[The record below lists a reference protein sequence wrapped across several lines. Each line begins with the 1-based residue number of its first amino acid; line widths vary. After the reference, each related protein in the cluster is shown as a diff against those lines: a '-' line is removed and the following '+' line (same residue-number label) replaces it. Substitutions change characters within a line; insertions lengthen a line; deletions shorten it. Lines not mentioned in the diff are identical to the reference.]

1 MGAHRALLLFV
12 PAYENWPDLSYLR
25 DEYAQVAEALA
36 DQGYEIEPDSGCDD
50 PTSGVLSRRIESFL
64 AGARRGEHLVV
75 YLSGHGFEH
84 GGKHWFAGA
93 DSVPSSAGGVNALKQ
108 TNVDLD
114 DGWGDPVNA
123 SRAEKVL
130 FVVDAC
136 RDRDPRDSAAGG
148 PLYDAPRG
156 TDKLGFLMA
165 CEPAEQAA
173 VGGTEGAPGGR
184 YSLFTQALREVLA
197 DARGDLR
204 GEALMGRL
212 ADAMDDLRARQPH
225 PLPRQRPV
233 LGEGSGGRLFPLLP
247 VREQPHRVREQR
259 IRDHEAWRRV
269 ADRAE
274 AEAYRDE
281 VLTVLGNLRTWLE
294 QAPPRVQDDPWLDWE
309 ADQRAAGRLSELI
322 RALPREVRFSAAE
335 AALLALA
342 PALYHGFRVKL
353 VSRADRD
360 LADEWSPYPRL
371 QRQTDTTVDARRRK
385 RDRDVVTAWVTHRTH
400 GRPGDFHR
408 HTGECSTFMRRMLRS
423 TDELTELCTS
433 QRMGRLF
440 QVMQH
445 GGEVLTDLLAAPPDG
460 ADAEV
465 RLEVVGPLLCAAQI
479 MALDTDELPVVLV
492 EHIGGTDRIGLAH
505 VRRAVDEAEWIIPSA
520 GDASG
525 GIVRLRAA
533 CDYPALM
540 AAFQEHVTAL
550 DRLLCGDLD
559 RRRLPGLPLRASD
572 VEVRPVQDPGS
583 GRPKFLP
590 VVRRFELDG
599 TKVRELLVG
608 EQLYQERHFALRELY
623 QNAMDACRVRWA
635 RQERLAAERGDER
648 TWAGRITVSQGV
660 DGNRMYLE
668 CVDNG
673 SGMGRVELLQA
684 FAQGGVRLADL
695 PSFQEE
701 RQIWEDLGITFQ
713 ENSRFGIGVLSYFML
728 ADEVEVTTRKFDSR
742 REEGP
747 LLKVTIAGP
756 DHLFQVTSSEE
767 ETTFC
772 DDPCGTR
779 VRWWL
784 REDATD
790 LSCVQVLRSVLGVA
804 EFHTEARYRPA
815 NGPGD
820 DDTWLPG
827 EYRSRLNTGPH
838 AVISAGGAVVADDK
852 AEVFWCEEGG
862 ALLVDGIAVDGR
874 WFTTDRR
881 TGERRVAD
889 RMDVR
894 GAVINLKGRA
904 IKGEGDPRA
913 PRLSVDRRHVVDDV
927 TGTVF
932 ALLRRK
938 QAASRLAESE
948 VLTERWLSEITR
960 TAPRL
965 ADAVVEGLIARRA
978 QCQLDGAVIDMAR
991 TGYFTGDRELRNS
1004 WLRGFTSRSGRM
1016 SYEASWS
1023 PTMPEHILLWRL
1035 VAHFADDVRAALGE
1049 ELCPPDLTT
1058 AALRPAL
1065 PSDGVVLGFED
1076 ATGGVS
1082 WDREPLPGALLAYA
1096 EEVHETY
1103 EWVVARLDELG
1114 RPPRHRL
1121 PVTDVP
1127 LPSLRIVLSRDA
1139 DGAFPFLIPGE
1150 QVSARHVLKAL
1161 DGTELSPAEIL
1172 DLLEDLGLDVRPCT
1186 ALRDPGSA
1194 EAVTLRRLLSR
1205 QLNGAPPWV
1214 PVSGRSSDRSEHFVA
1229 AAKETGMSV
1238 PEIRAVFE
1246 TQGELPGPDDVSAVS
1261 GRWPSPWPEEGS
1273 GRRVAGLPF
1282 VHRLARLNSTTP
1294 RDAALLL
1301 QAHGYEVPET
1311 PEDDPVPDHA
1321 ELLTLPLYD
1330 GSPLDLNLP
1339 ATLVDLHVL
1348 AVQTDATLYEVRD
1361 RLRSLSVQ
1369 VPDQALPATLGD
1381 DDQVLLTQVTTGGG
1395 RSRRGLDPRRPVPLA
1410 HVAICAARLGT
1421 TVVKARAL
1429 LAELGM
1435 TVDPVPD
1442 PEPEWFGLQ
1451 EEVRLSVPWIPYG
1464 PGDTGSVVPLAHL
1477 ICVSADNG
1485 WTMEETAERL
1495 RVRGLNVPEAPG
1507 GAWEAPADEDLCL
1520 LSHSYDRRQTW
1531 LPPDLPVP
1539 TQHVVKKARET
1550 GMSVG
1555 AVRNRLLQ
1563 LGCTVFGRDTTYAA
1577 AVVAEDT
1584 LLLRLGGRDAWVEDI
1599 LEKGPVP
1606 AAHVWTTAYQSNG
1619 TVLETADRM
1628 RAAGLTLQDAVYP
1641 DEHPRER
1648 DMLLLQ
1654 ENAAVNGDVLPLDE
1668 TVGLEHLLVAAH
1680 RLRTDVTTVAARLK
1694 DLGMDVPDV
1703 AAAVRRAWALVPRA
1717 PGPAD

>member
-75 YLSGHGFEH
+75 YLSGHGFEY

-114 DGWGDPVNA
+114 EGWGDPVNA

-136 RDRDPRDSAAGG
+136 RDRDPRDGAAGG

-204 GEALMGRL
+204 GETLMGRL

-269 ADRAE
+269 DDRAE

-281 VLTVLGNLRTWLE
+281 VLTVLGNLRTWLG
-294 QAPPRVQDDPWLDWE
+294 QVPPRVQDDPWLDWE

-460 ADAEV
+460 TDAEV

-572 VEVRPVQDPGS
+572 VEVRPVQDPES

-728 ADEVEVTTRKFDSR
+728 ADEVEVTTRKSDSR

-820 DDTWLPG
+820 EDTWLPG

-838 AVISAGGAVVADDK
+838 AVISASGAVVADDK

-881 TGERRVAD
+881 TRERRGAGT
-889 RMDVR
+889 MEVR

-948 VLTERWLSEITR
+948 VLTERWLNESTR

-965 ADAVVEGLIARRA
+965 ADAVVEGLIARGA
-978 QCQLDGAVIDMAR
+978 QRQLDGAVIDMAR
-991 TGYFTGDRELRNS
+991 TGHFAGDRELRNS

-1016 SYEASWS
+1016 TYEATWS

-1076 ATGGVS
+1076 APGGVT
-1082 WDREPLPGALLAYA
+1082 WDREPLPGALLDYA
-1096 EEVHETY
+1096 EELHETY
-1103 EWVVARLDELG
+1103 EWVIARLDELG

-1127 LPSLRIVLSRDA
+1127 LPSLRLVLSRDA
-1139 DGAFPFLIPGE
+1139 DGTFPYLVPGE
-1150 QVSARHVLKAL
+1150 RVTARHVLKAL

-1172 DLLEDLGLDVRPCT
+1172 DLLEDLGLDIRPCEV
-1186 ALRDPGSA
+1186 LRDPDSA

-1214 PVSGRSSDRSEHFVA
+1214 PVSGRSSERSAHIVA

-1261 GRWPSPWPEEGS
+1261 GRWHSPWPAEGS

-1311 PEDDPVPDHA
+1311 PEDGPVPDHA

-1339 ATLVDLHVL
+1339 VTLVDLHVL
-1348 AVQTDATLYEVRD
+1348 AVQTDATLGEVRD
-1361 RLRSLSVQ
+1361 RLRSLFVQ

-1451 EEVRLSVPWIPYG
+1451 EEARLSVPWIPYG

-1485 WTMEETAERL
+1485 WTLEETAERL
-1495 RVRGLNVPEAPG
+1495 RVRGLNVPEPPG
-1507 GAWEAPADEDLCL
+1507 GAWEAPTDEDLCL

-1555 AVRNRLLQ
+1555 AVRSRLLQ

-1703 AAAVRRAWALVPRA
+1703 AAAVRRAWELVPRA